1 MHIINYISESIF
13 GELWERFKKPWCT
26 SFTIH
31 FLFYTVFIGGLGVFA
46 SLFQFINNKGD
57 LWSITENMITYSL
70 ALAIPTIVP
79 ILLSFNDTKNKSSL
93 AQVSPIVCIVLPI
106 LLTFIS
112 YYYKISW
119 PAFICIVISW
129 IVWVISQ
136 YDNRCLNDKTF
147 GEDIEAN
154 SRNKHGKSWNN

>member
-1 MHIINYISESIF
+1 
-13 GELWERFKKPWCT
+13 
-26 SFTIH
+26 
-31 FLFYTVFIGGLGVFA
+31 
-46 SLFQFINNKGD
+46 
-57 LWSITENMITYSL
+57 MITYSL

-129 IVWVISQ
+129 IVWVIT
-136 YDNRCLNDKTF
+136 DV
-147 GEDIEAN
+147 
-154 SRNKHGKSWNN
+154 